1 MGFLACK
8 TIDESFLRLLDQDKL
23 AHLLLLVLDRQ
34 ILILNDLL
42 SLKQLLLHCLV
53 GTNLLLTLNNQ
64 RLDAL
69 FLVVDLRFML
79 DLERA
84 QCDNFCFDDFALFFD
99 GLRAEFKSINILQ
112 STLILGLKVT
122 VQRV

>member
-1 MGFLACK
+1 MGFLACE
-8 TIDESFLRLLDQDKL
+8 TIDKSFLRLLDQDKL

-34 ILILNDLL
+34 ILVLDDLL
-42 SLKQLLLHCLV
+42 CLEQLLLHCLV

-69 FLVVDLRFML
+69 FLVVDLRFVF

-84 QCDNFCFDDFALFFD
+84 QCDNFSFDDIALFFD
-99 GLRAEFKSINILQ
+99 GF
-112 STLILGLKVT
+112 
-122 VQRV
+122 

>member
-34 ILILNDLL
+34 ILILDDLL
-42 SLKQLLLHCLV
+42 SLEQLLLHCLV
-53 GTNLLLTLNNQ
+53 CTNLLLTLNNQ

-69 FLVVDLRFML
+69 FLVVDLRFMF

-84 QCDNFCFDDFALFFD
+84 QCDNFCFDDFALFFY